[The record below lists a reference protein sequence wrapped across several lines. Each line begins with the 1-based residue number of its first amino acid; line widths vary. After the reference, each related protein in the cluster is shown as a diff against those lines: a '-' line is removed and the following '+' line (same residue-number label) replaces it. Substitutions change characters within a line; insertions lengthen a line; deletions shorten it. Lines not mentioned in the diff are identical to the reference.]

1 MNIRKKKL
9 EITGWPV
16 YPIAVG
22 ETALISEDTGMR
34 RTSTVLR
41 MKRNPRP
48 RCDLKR
54 SIRAT
59 ACISP
64 PPEVR
69 NEGNK
74 G

>member
-41 MKRNPRP
+41 MKKVLPRP
-48 RCDLKR
+48 SRHGIIGALSKV
-54 SIRAT
+54 SHEPYIPIFQEA
-59 ACISP
+59 
-64 PPEVR
+64 
-69 NEGNK
+69 
-74 G
+74 